1 MGGIPSN
8 YTVDVSLDLV
18 SPVELAGL
26 PSSYQLDIT
35 SLPKIQIGLD
45 PITINP
51 ITFNPLT
58 LNPLDLAVR
67 VTEAPSIRAHVPANF
82 TVGFTVFGLQLACIR
97 LCGEAQVIT
106 EPYIPNPCEPCGAA
120 PTVGALPGTYAA
132 GKSAAVKTA
141 AKTRARKR

>member
-8 YTVDVSLDLV
+8 YTVDVNLDLV
-18 SPVELAGL
+18 TPVELAGL
-26 PSSYQLDIT
+26 PTSYGIDIN

-51 ITFNPLT
+51 IT
-58 LNPLDLAVR
+58 LNPLDIAVR

-82 TVGFTVFGLQLACIR
+82 TVGFSLLGLQLACIR

-106 EPYIPNPCEPCGAA
+106 EPYVPNPCETCGATARPLPPPVQTPTAPDPKTA
-120 PTVGALPGTYAA
+120 PTRRPGKA
-132 GKSAAVKTA
+132 
-141 AKTRARKR
+141 

>member
-8 YTVDVSLDLV
+8 YTVDVNLDLV
-18 SPVELAGL
+18 TPVELAGL
-26 PSSYQLDIT
+26 PTSYSVDIG

-51 ITFNPLT
+51 IT
-58 LNPLDLAVR
+58 LNPLDIALR

-82 TVGFTVFGLQLACIR
+82 TLGFSLLGLQLGCIR

-106 EPYIPNPCEPCGAA
+106 EPYVHNPCEPCGAA
-120 PTVGALPGTYAA
+120 PQPIPNPNPVNPKPAAVSKRA
-132 GKSAAVKTA
+132 GKV
-141 AKTRARKR
+141 

>member
-8 YTVDVSLDLV
+8 YTVDMNLDLV
-18 SPVELAGL
+18 TPVELTGL
-26 PSSYQLDIT
+26 PTSYGIDVK

-51 ITFNPLT
+51 IT
-58 LNPLDLAVR
+58 LNPLDIAVR

-82 TVGFTVFGLQLACIR
+82 TVGFSLLGLQLACIR

-106 EPYIPNPCEPCGAA
+106 EPYVPNPCEPCGSAPSPVPLPVPTPVPPKPKIAA
-120 PTVGALPGTYAA
+120 ARRG
-132 GKSAAVKTA
+132 GKV
-141 AKTRARKR
+141 

>member
-8 YTVDVSLDLV
+8 YTVDMSLDLI
-18 SPVELAGL
+18 SPVELAGI

-51 ITFNPLT
+51 
-58 LNPLDLAVR
+58 LDLSLQITQIPSVR
-67 VTEAPSIRAHVPANF
+67 SHIPANF
-82 TVGFTVFGLQLACIR
+82 AVGFSIFGFQLAAVH

-106 EPYIPNPCEPCGAA
+106 EPYVPNPCEPCGAA
-120 PTVGALPGTYAA
+120 VYIEPPTVPQDPATGAANTGTTVAA
-132 GKSAAVKTA
+132 PKSEV
-141 AKTRARKR
+141 RARKRATV

>member
-8 YTVDVSLDLV
+8 YTVDVNLDLV
-18 SPVELAGL
+18 TPVDLTGL
-26 PSSYQLDIT
+26 PTNYNIDIG

-51 ITFNPLT
+51 IT
-58 LNPLDLAVR
+58 LNPLDIAVR

-82 TVGFTVFGLQLACIR
+82 TLGFSLLGLQLACIR

-106 EPYIPNPCEPCGAA
+106 EPYVPNPCEPCGAVPRPA
-120 PTVGALPGTYAA
+120 PLPVTYLNPVNPKAAAVVKRA
-132 GKSAAVKTA
+132 GKV
-141 AKTRARKR
+141 